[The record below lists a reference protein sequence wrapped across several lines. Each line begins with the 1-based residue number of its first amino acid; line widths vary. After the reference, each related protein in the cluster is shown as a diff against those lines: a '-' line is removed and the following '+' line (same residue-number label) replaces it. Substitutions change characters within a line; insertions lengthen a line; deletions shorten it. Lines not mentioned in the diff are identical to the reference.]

1 MPALFEDQHI
11 ALPRVCR
18 HIPLTDDWR
27 ETIESLGHPMSL
39 VHFCLKNEEKDTKI
53 CERFY
58 QEVLDES
65 LAQLPKETPEAQRLI
80 FEIVLLQMVSTQIY
94 TLEQTKHK
102 NKNRH
107 IAYLG
112 ASIQHRLIRVLLHFS
127 PDDHFRLFEE
137 VPTWNQEIAKN
148 MYGWRTD
155 IVGAASVVRVIKAI
169 LLTKRSCT
177 LWLPTLFEDVF
188 AGIDLCVELPFGG
201 MYINVKSSNTSLE
214 TFDRTWYKING
225 HENPLRSMSY
235 TAALTNARYDQLW
248 FPIKILVGRS
258 KEAPYDTRIMQRH
271 VQIMHQTISEAMD
284 FFTTRMRPTFLDP
297 QETLSEIL

>member
-1 MPALFEDQHI
+1 
-11 ALPRVCR
+11 
-18 HIPLTDDWR
+18 
-27 ETIESLGHPMSL
+27 
-39 VHFCLKNEEKDTKI
+39 
-53 CERFY
+53 
-58 QEVLDES
+58 
-65 LAQLPKETPEAQRLI
+65 
-80 FEIVLLQMVSTQIY
+80 MVSTQIY

-148 MYGWRTD
+148 MYGWRT
-155 IVGAASVVRVIKAI
+155 
-169 LLTKRSCT
+169 
-177 LWLPTLFEDVF
+177 E
-188 AGIDLCVELPFGG
+188 IDLCVELPFGG